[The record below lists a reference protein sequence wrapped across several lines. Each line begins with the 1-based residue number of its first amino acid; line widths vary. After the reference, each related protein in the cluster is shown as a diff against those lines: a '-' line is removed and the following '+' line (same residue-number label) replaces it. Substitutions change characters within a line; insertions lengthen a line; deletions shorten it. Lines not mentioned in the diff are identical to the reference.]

1 MFETFTGAS
10 LEGEPVRLLYS
21 KVTKPEVVM
30 AVTKKD
36 MVAVDPLSFTK
47 LYSFDALFWTAPE
60 VKAPGY
66 YTAFYNKRE
75 MVINDGKVLRLI
87 TRRVVR
93 TDRPFILVRLV
104 TEDTGDWR
112 IGVLQRHLIVLS
124 CMMRFSNALNV

>member
-47 LYSFDALFWTAPE
+47 LYSFDALF
-60 VKAPGY
+60 G
-66 YTAFYNKRE
+66 
-75 MVINDGKVLRLI
+75 RL
-87 TRRVVR
+87 
-93 TDRPFILVRLV
+93 PK
-104 TEDTGDWR
+104 
-112 IGVLQRHLIVLS
+112 
-124 CMMRFSNALNV
+124 